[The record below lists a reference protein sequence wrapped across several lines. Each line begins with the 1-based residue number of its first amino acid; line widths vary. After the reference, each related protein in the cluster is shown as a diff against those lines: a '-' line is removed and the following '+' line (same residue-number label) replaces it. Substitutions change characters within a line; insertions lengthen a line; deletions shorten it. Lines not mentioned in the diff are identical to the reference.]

1 MRFIRADEA
10 SCTQYGR
17 NSTGKEKVAA
27 RAPHVESET
36 HTTTMPPQKQ
46 KEIRA
51 SNAQQKDV
59 SPRKQKKTER

>member
-36 HTTTMPPQKQ
+36 HTTTMPPK
-46 KEIRA
+46 
-51 SNAQQKDV
+51 N
-59 SPRKQKKTER
+59 KKKSEPPMLNKKMCHRGNKKN